1 MGLGRSAPIVVTAVA
16 SLVGCASQKKQQ
28 KDDAPIVRDLKIS
41 GNDELSS
48 RQIEKRIL
56 TEEKS
61 WWPFSATPRF
71 DPVTWAADLKRIE
84 RLYVANGFYQ
94 AEVVKSDVRPEPP
107 DGVAVQVQVR
117 EGKPTHVG
125 AMDVQGLP
133 PAERAAVMKRLPLA
147 PGAVFKEEDWA
158 ATKRLLTD
166 RLRNRGYYKASV
178 DGKALVDVGT
188 QRADLTLIVDPGRR
202 YYFGEIQ
209 VDTAPGAR
217 VPGYFVWEQ
226 VRLAIEEGETFN
238 DTAIEEA
245 QRRVFGL
252 GLFGTIRVVPGEPDE
267 TTARIPVR
275 VVVREAPFRTLRLGV
290 GARADQIRN
299 EVRGVA
305 EWTNRNFLGGT
316 RRLTA
321 RAEAGWAFLP
331 SLWAVL
337 NNDASSA
344 PLRNGPI
351 ARVRLEFEQ
360 PRFLAR
366 PSLRERTTLEIDRT
380 LEQTYNAFSTR
391 AMTGVVWQVWSTL
404 AIFPAYRIEADYLN
418 GAPINSAATAPLT
431 LGCQT
436 TSDHCFVWLSYL
448 DPLITWDR
456 RDHVFDPRHGTY
468 VSLSLQGGG
477 GPLGGNFDYVRV
489 LPDVRGYESFGE
501 GGALTVSARLRVGEL
516 WTASGNPDDSAVVT
530 RFYAGGAVSMRGF
543 SDRRL
548 SPLLLVP
555 TPPGAPNAPYTVP
568 VGGNGMI
575 DGSFELRYSL
585 TKSVR
590 AAAFVDFGQVR
601 RGRLTAGDVPHVLW
615 AVGVGIRWITP
626 VGPIRVDL
634 ARRLPFGDLP
644 PLLAADATGAIVE
657 VPYVANDSCFGL
669 WGSNTSGPVTD
680 SLCALH
686 IAIGEAF

>member
-1 MGLGRSAPIVVTAVA
+1 MAVA
-16 SLVGCASQKKQQ
+16 SLVGCASQQ
-28 KDDAPIVRDLKIS
+28 KEGHGQGESAPVVRDLTIS
-41 GNDELSS
+41 GNDALSS
-48 RQIEKRIL
+48 GDIEKRIL

-71 DPVTWAADLKRIE
+71 DPVTWQADLKRIE

-94 AEVVKSDVRPEPP
+94 AEIVKSDVRNEPP
-107 DGVAVQVQVR
+107 DGVAVTVEVR

-125 AMDVQGLP
+125 TLDVQGLP
-133 PAERAAVMKRLPLA
+133 PAERDAVMKRLPLA

-166 RLRNRGYYKASV
+166 RLRNLGYYKASV
-178 DGKALVDVGT
+178 EGKALVDVGT
-188 QRADLTLIVDPGRR
+188 QRADLTLIVEPGRR
-202 YYFGEIQ
+202 YFFGDIE
-209 VDTAPGAR
+209 VDTVPGAR
-217 VPGYFVWEQ
+217 VPGYVVWEQ
-226 VRLAIEEGETFN
+226 VRLAIKEGEAFN
-238 DTAIEEA
+238 DKAIEEA

-252 GLFGTIRVVPGEPDE
+252 GLFATIRVVAGEPDE

-275 VVVREAPFRTLRLGV
+275 VVVREGPFRTLRLGV

-305 EWTNRNFLGGT
+305 EWTNRDFLGGT

-331 SLWAVL
+331 NIWAVI
-337 NNDASSA
+337 NNDVASV
-344 PLRNGPI
+344 PRNGPI
-351 ARVRLEFEQ
+351 ARVRFDFEQ
-360 PRFLAR
+360 PRFLGR
-366 PSLRERTTLEIDRT
+366 PSLRERSSLEIDRT

-391 AMTGVVWQVWSTL
+391 AMTGVVWQIWSTL

-431 LGCQT
+431 LGCET

-468 VSLSLQGGG
+468 ASLSLQAGG
-477 GPLGGNFDYVRV
+477 GPLGGDFDYLRV
-489 LPDVRGYESFGE
+489 LPDVRAYQSFGE
-501 GGALTVSARLRVGEL
+501 GGALTLSARLRAGEL

-530 RFYAGGAVSMRGF
+530 RLYAGGSQSMRGF

-555 TPPGAPNAPYTVP
+555 PPPGAPNATYTVP

-585 TKSVR
+585 TKSLR
-590 AAAFVDFGQVR
+590 AAVFVDYGQVR
-601 RGRLTAGDVPHVLW
+601 RGRLEPGDVAHVLW
-615 AVGVGIRWITP
+615 AVGVGVRWITP
-626 VGPIRVDL
+626 IGPIRVDL
-634 ARRLPFGDLP
+634 ARRLPFGELP
-644 PLLAADATGAIVE
+644 PLLAVDAAGAIVE
-657 VPYVANDSCFGL
+657 VPYVANDSCFGIG
-669 WGSNTSGPVTD
+669 GSHTSGPVPD